1 MTSAEMIARK
11 AKPPELLATEQVVG
25 YVRRLIE
32 AGDLRAGQR
41 LPAERELAR
50 RIGVSRPS
58 VRAALQSLGALGV
71 VETRH
76 GAGTFVAMGPPT
88 LGSEPLRFQA
98 ALHGFTADEM
108 FESRRV
114 LEVGVAGMA
123 AERASSEDLAA
134 IADAVTEAFAS
145 LGDPGTFLVHDITFH
160 RAVAAASGNPILASL
175 VEMVSALFYEQR
187 RLTAGSAGELSLP
200 AQEHRK
206 IYQAIRARDRERAE
220 AAMNEHLRRAQTAQA
235 SEAAP
240 GRPH

>member
-1 MTSAEMIARK
+1 MIARK
-11 AKPPELLATEQVVG
+11 AKPPELLATEQVVA

-32 AGDLRAGQR
+32 AGDLRSGQR

-98 ALHGFTADEM
+98 ALHGFTDDEM

-145 LGDPGTFLVHDITFH
+145 LDDPAAFLVHDITFTAPSPPR
-160 RAVAAASGNPILASL
+160 RATRSWRRSSRWCRRCSTNSGAVLPARRGSSRAPRRSTGKSIRR
-175 VEMVSALFYEQR
+175 SAP
-187 RLTAGSAGELSLP
+187 AIGSA
-200 AQEHRK
+200 RK
-206 IYQAIRARDRERAE
+206 
-220 AAMNEHLRRAQTAQA
+220 
-235 SEAAP
+235 
-240 GRPH
+240 RP

>member
-1 MTSAEMIARK
+1 
-11 AKPPELLATEQVVG
+11 
-25 YVRRLIE
+25 
-32 AGDLRAGQR
+32 
-41 LPAERELAR
+41 
-50 RIGVSRPS
+50 
-58 VRAALQSLGALGV
+58 
-71 VETRH
+71 
-76 GAGTFVAMGPPT
+76 MGPPT
-88 LGSEPLRFQA
+88 LGSETLRFQA

-123 AERASSEDLAA
+123 SERASSEDLAA

-145 LGDPGTFLVHDITFH
+145 LDDPSAFLVHDITFH

-187 RLTAGSAGELSLP
+187 RLTAGSARELSRP

-206 IYQAIRARDRERAE
+206 IYQAIRARDRVRAE

-235 SEAAP
+235 TEDGT